1 MKQYIIGF
9 FVGAAVVVAVEAAFI
24 AYSVM
29 TWPGH

>member
-9 FVGAAVVVAVEAAFI
+9 VVGVAVVVAAEAAFI
-24 AYSVM
+24 TYSVM